1 MQTMP
6 IHPRARCSLFS
17 LVFSMLAGCAAYQ
30 PQSLDDAPPSAC
42 LAPSAASVAAAA
54 QRLPPLAGAL
64 ARGIDP
70 AAGLDMTDV
79 TLLALVNNPDLA
91 LARGDAAVARA
102 QAFSAGLLPDPQLAL
117 AGDLNNNGPDGIRAF
132 SVGLNYDINA
142 LLLHAASRDAAG
154 HDARKADLNLLWA
167 EWQVVAQARLL
178 FVKVRQ
184 GERAMAVLD
193 ETRALYDDRLRRV
206 QAALRAGLIGSDA
219 VAPQLASQQDVQRQT
234 FEMRRQVDASRHA
247 LNALLGVAPATALM
261 LRDGDGLADFVG
273 TEAAARAALPDLPA
287 RRPDLLA
294 LRAAWDVQDQRYRGA
309 LLAQYPALNLGF
321 TRARDSSGIDSN
333 GVGLTLSLPF
343 LNRNRGNVA
352 IEQATRQKLRD
363 DYLTRLQAGRNDI
376 LRLLDEQALNRAQLA
391 ENRIAVTA
399 LTATL
404 AQSDTGYRAGNLD
417 LLAYAGARGGLLA
430 RQLEGVALEQA
441 LQEQAIAIA
450 TLLGF
455 VLPAASTES
464 TAP

>member
-1 MQTMP
+1 MP
-6 IHPRARCSLFS
+6 PRLTVRSLAVP
-17 LVFSMLAGCAAYQ
+17 LACAVLAGCAAYQ
-30 PQSLDDAPPSAC
+30 PQSLDDAPPSAS

-54 QRLPPLAGAL
+54 RRLPPLAGAL

-79 TLLALVNNPDLA
+79 SLLALVNNPDLA

-102 QAFSAGLLPDPQLAL
+102 QALSAGLLPDPQLAL
-117 AGDLNNNGPDGIRAF
+117 AGDLNNTGPDHIRAF

-184 GERAMAVLD
+184 GERALAVLED
-193 ETRALYDDRLRRV
+193 TRALYADRLRRV
-206 QAALRAGLIGSDA
+206 RAALDAGLIGSDA
-219 VAPQLASQQDVQRQT
+219 VAPQLAAQQDVQRQA

-247 LNALLGVAPATALM
+247 LNALLGVAPATALT
-261 LRDGDGLADFVG
+261 LRDGDGDGLAGDAAID
-273 TEAAARAALPDLPA
+273 AAARAALPDLPA

-294 LRAAWDVQDQRYRGA
+294 LRAAWDAQDQRYRGA
-309 LLAQYPALNLGF
+309 LLAQYPALNLGL

-333 GVGLTLSLPF
+333 GIGLTLSLPF

-391 ENRIAVTA
+391 DNRAAVTA
-399 LTATL
+399 LAATL
-404 AQSDTGYRAGNLD
+404 AQSDIGYRAGNLD
-417 LLAYAGARGGLLA
+417 MLAWASARGALLA

-441 LQEQAIAIA
+441 MQEQAIAIT

-455 VLPAASTES
+455 TLPAMPTES